1 MKMEKIILK
10 IRELNFRR
18 RGRKLI
24 QLERLNVLNEI
35 EILFIRLNFFQN

>member
-10 IRELNFRR
+10 IRELNFLR
-18 RGRKLI
+18 RGRKPI